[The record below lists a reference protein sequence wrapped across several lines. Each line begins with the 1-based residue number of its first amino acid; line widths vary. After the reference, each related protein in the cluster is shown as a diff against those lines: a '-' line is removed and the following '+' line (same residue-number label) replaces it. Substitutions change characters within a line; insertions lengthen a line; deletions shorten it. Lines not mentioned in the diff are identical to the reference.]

1 MLGSVSGTEQPQP
14 PQFCQACQGYGVT
27 EHEEHTVETD
37 TNGQQAPVV
46 RRWTGPC
53 TTCHGSGLG

>member
-1 MLGSVSGTEQPQP
+1 MSGDAQPQP
-14 PQFCQACQGYGVT
+14 CQACHGDRVT

-37 TNGQQAPVV
+37 ENGHQKPVV

-53 TTCHGSGLG
+53 TTCHGSGQG